1 MAESSST
8 SFSIRNIRNIVF
20 DLGGVLLDIDYSKA
34 VMAFKKLGVAD
45 DDHLLS
51 AGSMGIFNRFDCG
64 QISPSAFH
72 AEMCALVGMPLSYE
86 QVVGAW
92 NAMLLDW
99 DVARLELVETLRKR
113 YRVYLLSNT
122 NNIHFSCYNQRLEAL
137 TGGRSLNSLFDRAY
151 YSFEYG
157 LRKPSPEIFNLVVE
171 SSGLIPA
178 ETLFVDDTE
187 ENIMMASEV
196 GMATRWIRPGEA
208 ALLSSIL
215 AGFLSEPVGRS

>member
-99 DVARLELVETLRKR
+99 DVARL
-113 YRVYLLSNT
+113 
-122 NNIHFSCYNQRLEAL
+122 
-137 TGGRSLNSLFDRAY
+137 
-151 YSFEYG
+151 
-157 LRKPSPEIFNLVVE
+157 
-171 SSGLIPA
+171 
-178 ETLFVDDTE
+178 
-187 ENIMMASEV
+187 
-196 GMATRWIRPGEA
+196 
-208 ALLSSIL
+208 
-215 AGFLSEPVGRS
+215 